1 MSVEEKMHRTS
12 DKQKQERQ
20 GREGESWERYKAEML
35 LEVAVIP
42 QQSSEWSELKV
53 TSKGGVRICLVN
65 RNINEDW
72 QWGEEGTTSVRGGE
86 SDVCVCSWLPCP
98 HGCALDGS
106 REQTHRQ
113 GVEGQRRVTLEQLR
127 PEPKRGQDWE
137 PLYVNPQLPTT
148 HTHLGVGAAA

>member
-1 MSVEEKMHRTS
+1 M
-12 DKQKQERQ
+12 
-20 GREGESWERYKAEML
+20 
-35 LEVAVIP
+35 IP
-42 QQSSEWSELKV
+42 QQSSEWSELRV
-53 TSKGGVRICLVN
+53 TSKGPSVRICLVN

-72 QWGEEGTTSVRGGE
+72 RWGEEGMTSVRVGE

-137 PLYVNPQLPTT
+137 PLYANPQLPTARTRT
-148 HTHLGVGAAA
+148 HTPRSRSSCLRPAEAGRLGHLKHLEELGLESGNKG